1 MILLSFFAIRYFF
14 KQTET
19 IRAFAKLI
27 DKSSLT
33 GNTLSKRY
41 GNLLRQDEIAVGK
54 GVFNCV

>member
-1 MILLSFFAIRYFF
+1 MSFFAIRYFF

-54 GVFNCV
+54 GVFNYV

>member
-14 KQTET
+14 KPTET
-19 IRAFAKLI
+19 IRALAKLI

-54 GVFNCV
+54 GVFDCV